1 MSAPAQ
7 ATGGE
12 EAARAAG
19 RSAVRAFLAQPTT
32 NIRVEWLRSYP
43 SGVSLFDMY
52 NRAYFASRFGSFN
65 AYRGEKIAMN
75 ARPADHAR
83 TIAIVA
89 DARVD
94 FEELLQTDVLPKLG
108 YDWLPNDRIR
118 HLSDGLGRAFEET
131 YTPSATFALRM
142 AILRRVPDAWLRDII
157 EPHIQQA
164 KRERRQTLDPIGQ
177 YGTRGVTSLDELDIA
192 ARSIERIHAGRF
204 EPVELPPLEFDGRNI
219 KLRMEVVAQLPPN
232 GMQRRLR
239 CRVRLEFPTR
249 STWQGVDEFHIGTIA
264 IESGARGVY
273 VAELLNRLSSQTSSL
288 FAATA
293 DLRRQIQERMGFD
306 LSGWPPV
313 VLRTMLQR
321 YYLDAQ
327 GSAPITIVASGEV
340 GHNGSRDQSRLV
352 EYYKRFGFMPEHRMT
367 RAMTQ
372 TATRSGDSYELVAP
386 SVRHVVD
393 ALGASGLCTRWYVPL
408 NGTDILRCDPSFPGV
423 NPTTNAD
430 AFRVVRAA
438 EGIVPVVLER
448 IGPAAA
454 TRKRKEQTMEAAS
467 SSSRTEA
474 DDADGSKARR
484 LFAQLS
490 LG

>member
-1 MSAPAQ
+1 MSAPAGIQ
-7 ATGGE
+7 SEA
-12 EAARAAG
+12 AARAAG
-19 RSAVRAFLAQPTT
+19 RAAVRAQRTDTT
-32 NIRVEWLRSYP
+32 VEWHRSYP
-43 SGVSLFDMY
+43 PGISLFDTY
-52 NRAYFASRFGSFN
+52 NKAYFASRFGSYD
-65 AYRGEKIAMN
+65 AYRREKIAMN
-75 ARPADHAR
+75 ARPADHHR

-108 YDWLPNDRIR
+108 YDWLPNERIR

-131 YTPSATFALRM
+131 HTPSATFALRM

-157 EPHIQQA
+157 EPHIQRA
-164 KRERRQTLDPIGQ
+164 RRERQRQTFGLSDQ
-177 YGTRGVTSLDELDIA
+177 YGVTSLDELDIA
-192 ARSIERIHAGRF
+192 ARSIERIRAGRF

-219 KLRMEVVAQLPPN
+219 KLRMEVVTQVPPE

-249 STWQGVDEFHIGTIA
+249 STWQGYVEYHIGTIA
-264 IESGARGVY
+264 IESGANGVY
-273 VAELLNRLSSQTSSL
+273 VAELHNELSSQASSL
-288 FAATA
+288 FAATT

-306 LSGWPPV
+306 LSGWLPV
-313 VLRTMLQR
+313 VLRTMLHR

-372 TATRSGDSYELVAP
+372 TATRSGDWFELVAP
-386 SVRHVVD
+386 SVRHIVD

-448 IGPAAA
+448 AAVA
-454 TRKRKEQTMEAAS
+454 ASRKRKEQTTEAAS